1 MLFTVG
7 DVVVDTA
14 ARQLRRGRDE
24 VRLSP
29 KAFDLLDILIAER
42 PRAVRKQELYDRL
55 WPETFVVEANLPIL
69 VAEVRAALGD
79 TSHTII
85 RTVQR
90 YGYAFA
96 ADLPAEGA
104 LHILIHGE
112 ERFRL
117 GSGENVAGRE
127 PGAAVLIASASVS
140 RRHAIITISGDEA
153 TLTDL
158 GSKNGTWIDGR
169 RVAGP
174 VQLAD
179 GSVIRFGG
187 VEMTYRRS
195 DAVMETATLTR

>member
-1 MLFTVG
+1 EKGAIRRRSISGFWFLVSGFRFTIFRMLFTIG
-7 DVVVDTA
+7 DVVIDTA

-24 VRLSP
+24 VKLSP
-29 KAFDLLDILIAER
+29 KAFDLLEILIAER

-79 TSHTII
+79 ASHTII

-96 ADLPAEGA
+96 ADLPAEGP

-117 GSGENVAGRE
+117 APGENVAGR
-127 PGAAVLIASASVS
+127 
-140 RRHAIITISGDEA
+140 
-153 TLTDL
+153 
-158 GSKNGTWIDGR
+158 
-169 RVAGP
+169 
-174 VQLAD
+174 
-179 GSVIRFGG
+179 
-187 VEMTYRRS
+187 
-195 DAVMETATLTR
+195 